1 MLRGPSGG
9 GKTTLLNLIGC
20 IDSPTG
26 GCLKLFGKQV
36 ASLFKFEVARQQSH
50 MRVGIIYFLF
60 SHAPLPHF
68 LIFALPRACPDSR
81 HACALTSVSR
91 STTRPAMPFSPTCGA
106 QSARRGVYMALIPL
120 PSPPSLF
127 PLPPLFARTTRGR
140 SDCNGVVERL
150 AKRLATAL
158 VERLDRAAMPSP
170 ENRDPAESR
179 PSSRTP
185 SNRAHRAC
193 LSGGHAA

>member
-50 MRVGIIYFLF
+50 MRVGIIFLF

-68 LIFALPRACPDSR
+68 LISALPRACPDSR

-106 QSARRGVYMALIPL
+106 HSARRGVYMALVPL
-120 PSPPSLF
+120 PSPPLSLSS
-127 PLPPLFARTTRGR
+127 PSSLCAYDAGR
-140 SDCNGVVERL
+140 SDCNGVFERL
-150 AKRLATAL
+150 DKRLATAL
-158 VERLDRAAMPSP
+158 VERLDRAAMSSTK
-170 ENRDPAESR
+170 NRDPAESR
-179 PSSRTP
+179 PSSPTP
-185 SNRAHRAC
+185 SILALRASLFR
-193 LSGGHAA
+193 GHAA